1 MDIRNVSVDDFLVW
15 PDDRPTDGDMIRDF
29 IAAGRSRDEWLFIGY
44 VDGVPTLRIG
54 YRTSPFMNDPTRSGS
69 LPATRLFA
77 IGREGTDRSELF
89 REFIQQTVPR
99 DLPDD
104 VDTLETRLN
113 ESKHADAEV
122 RARELEAIGF
132 HLLMAKVVYIWNG
145 RTLPDPRAEM
155 TFRSAEQIGRA
166 AYTEVIAR
174 AGAGGLDREMV
185 YYQNHTDINHW
196 AEEHVRYLGDRDD
209 LFSVA
214 YMADE
219 QVGLVA
225 LDNPD
230 ESAYISYV
238 AVIPEHRGKGYAN
251 DLVRYGT
258 NLALEAGWS
267 RPIRA
272 QTDLVN
278 VPMRT
283 AFTSH
288 GYEEEPRT
296 RTWGH
301 FLNFKPAHMD

>member
-1 MDIRNVSVDDFLVW
+1 MDIRNVSIDDFLIW
-15 PDDRPTDGDMIRDF
+15 PDDRPTDGDMIREF

-54 YRTSPFMNDPTRSGS
+54 YRTSPFLSDPTRSGS
-69 LPATRLFA
+69 LPATRLFG
-77 IGREGTDRSELF
+77 IGREGTGHAELF
-89 REFIQQTVPR
+89 REFIQQTLPR

-104 VDTLETRLN
+104 VHVLETRLN
-113 ESKHADAEV
+113 ESKHADAGV

-132 HLLMAKVVYIWNG
+132 SLLMAKVVYIWNG
-145 RTLPDPRAEM
+145 STLPDPRAEM
-155 TFRSAEQIGRA
+155 TFRNAEQIGRA
-166 AYTEVIAR
+166 AFTEAIAR

-185 YYQNHTDINHW
+185 YYQKHVDINHW
-196 AEEHVRYLGDRDD
+196 ADEHVRYLGERDD

-214 YMADE
+214 YMAGE
-219 QVGLVA
+219 PVGLVA

-238 AVIPEHRGKGYAN
+238 AVIPEHRGNGYAN

-258 NLALEAGWS
+258 KLAIEAGWS
-267 RPIRA
+267 VPIRA

-283 AFTSH
+283 AFTNL
-288 GYEEEPRT
+288 GYEKEPRT

-301 FLNFKPAHMD
+301 FLNF